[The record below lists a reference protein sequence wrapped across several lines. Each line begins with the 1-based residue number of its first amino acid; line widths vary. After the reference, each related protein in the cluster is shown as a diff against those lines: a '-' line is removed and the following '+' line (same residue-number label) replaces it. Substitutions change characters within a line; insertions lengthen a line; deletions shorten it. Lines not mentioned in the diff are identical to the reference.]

1 VGPAD
6 REPLTRIAR
15 LPTMMTGAG
24 RPLIAPNLVRSV
36 VMEPVVI
43 VALIALLGVLTLLTG
58 GNKRRGSTRPRR
70 GRTQSKFRSTTVPR
84 STARRDYPGD
94 FTGTVRPEYSASIDG
109 KADPGEI
116 VWTWVPFEDDPK
128 QGKDRPVLIV
138 GRDGRWLLS
147 LMLTS
152 KDHDRDAADEARW
165 GRRWLDIGSGP
176 WDRQGRRSEA
186 RLDRVIRVHPD
197 DVRREGAI
205 MARPLFDEV
214 TRSL

>member
-1 VGPAD
+1 MGPAD
-6 REPLTRIAR
+6 GEPLRRIA
-15 LPTMMTGAG
+15 PIPNSMTGAV
-24 RPLIAPNLVRSV
+24 RLLSAPNLVRSV

-43 VALIALLGVLTLLTG
+43 VALIVLLGVLRLLPG
-58 GNKRRGSTRPRR
+58 GNRRRGSTRPRR
-70 GRTQSKFRSTTVPR
+70 ESPQSTFRSSTLPR
-84 STARRDYPGD
+84 SATHRDYPGD
-94 FTGTVRPEYSASIDG
+94 FTGTVRPEYSASLDG

-165 GRRWLDIGSGP
+165 GHKWLDIGSGP
-176 WDRQGRRSEA
+176 WDRQGRRSEV

-205 MARPLFDEV
+205 MARPLFNEV

>member
-1 VGPAD
+1 MD
-6 REPLTRIAR
+6 
-15 LPTMMTGAG
+15 
-24 RPLIAPNLVRSV
+24 
-36 VMEPVVI
+36 PVVTI
-43 VALIALLGVLTLLTG
+43 ALIVLLGVLTLLNG
-58 GNKRRGSTRPRR
+58 GKRRRGSTRPRR
-70 GRTQSKFRSTTVPR
+70 GGPQKTRRSSTVPR

-94 FTGTVRPEYSASIDG
+94 FTGIVRPGYSASLDG

-116 VWTWVPFEDDPK
+116 VWTWVPFEDDPT

-138 GRDGRWLLS
+138 GRDGTWLLS

-165 GRRWLDIGSGP
+165 GRKWLDIGSGP
-176 WDRQGRRSEA
+176 WDRQGRRSEV